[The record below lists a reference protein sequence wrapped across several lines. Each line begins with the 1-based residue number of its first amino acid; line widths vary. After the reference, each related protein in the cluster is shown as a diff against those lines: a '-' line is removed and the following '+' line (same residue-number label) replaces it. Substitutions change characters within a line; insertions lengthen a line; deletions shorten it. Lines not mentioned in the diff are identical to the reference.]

1 MKDSCVLMGC
11 FMLGILGGLYNL
23 VPKEYL
29 TSGLEMGT
37 LYALIFLVGM
47 GMGSDG
53 KFLHNIL
60 HMGKQE
66 LLVPMAV
73 VVGSLAGGA
82 LVSLML
88 ADIDIIAGAAVG
100 AGFGYY
106 SLSSVLISQLKGDEL
121 GTIALVANIARE
133 VTTILAAPIMVR
145 LAGPWG
151 PIASGGGHHHGHH
164 PAHHCQ
170 ILGQGLRHDLGN
182 QRNRFDL
189 PGTGPCSVHSG
200 PSSPLLKHPGAKGH
214 LTSWHMPRQSTL
226 NSSAYNAATQE
237 DTT

>member
-151 PIASGGGHHHGHH
+151 PIASGG
-164 PAHHCQ
+164 
-170 ILGQGLRHDLGN
+170 
-182 QRNRFDL
+182 
-189 PGTGPCSVHSG
+189 
-200 PSSPLLKHPGAKGH
+200 
-214 LTSWHMPRQSTL
+214 
-226 NSSAYNAATQE
+226 ATTM
-237 DTT
+237 DTTLPIIVKYSGKAYAMTSVISGIVLTCLVPVLVPFILALRLPF